1 MVSKLTEIQDV
12 HVIEYY
18 SRFWI
23 PTSEYKN
30 SAANQSG
37 TVSSPRGV
45 NYLKG
50 EKNQNLLAV
59 QV

>member
-50 EKNQNLLAV
+50 EKNQNL
-59 QV
+59 